1 LTIETDRDIYNP
13 KDMSICSNDLRKIR
27 AVDPCLTLGK
37 NLLIA
42 LFALFFLVFG
52 IEALVGS
59 FLLKNPLEFIMYFFS
74 ASFMVLVS
82 LVGILY
88 PVLKI
93 HALYKTRKH
102 SNDST

>member
-1 LTIETDRDIYNP
+1 
-13 KDMSICSNDLRKIR
+13 
-27 AVDPCLTLGK
+27 
-37 NLLIA
+37 
-42 LFALFFLVFG
+42 
-52 IEALVGS
+52 
-59 FLLKNPLEFIMYFFS
+59 MYFFS